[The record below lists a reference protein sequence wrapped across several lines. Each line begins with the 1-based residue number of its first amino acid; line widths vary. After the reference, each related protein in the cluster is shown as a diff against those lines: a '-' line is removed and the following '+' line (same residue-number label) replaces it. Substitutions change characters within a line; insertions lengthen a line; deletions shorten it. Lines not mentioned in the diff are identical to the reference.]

1 MSVRRILKLGDPL
14 LRRRSIDVPLTE
26 LRSKEIKNLIRDL
39 RDTMKDA
46 GGIGLAAPQIGVLK
60 RVVIV
65 GFEKS
70 ERYPDQK
77 GIEERVLINP
87 EIEALEGPGEG
98 FWEGCL
104 SIPGMRGFVERPRK
118 IKLSFYD
125 TDENRHEEIIDGF
138 DAIVYQHECDHLDGM
153 LYVDRLKDPTMFGF
167 EPELKEASGR

>member
-14 LRRRSIDVPLTE
+14 LRRRSVDVPLTE

-98 FWEGCL
+98 FWE
-104 SIPGMRGFVERPRK
+104 
-118 IKLSFYD
+118 
-125 TDENRHEEIIDGF
+125 
-138 DAIVYQHECDHLDGM
+138 DAFRFQEC
-153 LYVDRLKDPTMFGF
+153 
-167 EPELKEASGR
+167 EASSSGRAKSSYPFTIPTRTGMKRSSKALTPSCISMNAITSTACSMLIG